1 MPYAQFFRIFLASL
15 GEKGQAVQLAEH
27 PSGWAEIFQAHPI
40 DVWRQA
46 GWWWVKLQPSSP
58 NESLTQGWMQ
68 AAAYRLPELLAPGP
82 APLAEKLLGGPW
94 HSQME
99 HWPSQRSMA

>member
-46 GWWWVKLQPSSP
+46 GWW
-58 NESLTQGWMQ
+58 
-68 AAAYRLPELLAPGP
+68 
-82 APLAEKLLGGPW
+82 
-94 HSQME
+94 
-99 HWPSQRSMA
+99 

>member
-40 DVWRQA
+40 DVWRQV
-46 GWWWVKLQPSSP
+46 GWW
-58 NESLTQGWMQ
+58 
-68 AAAYRLPELLAPGP
+68 
-82 APLAEKLLGGPW
+82 
-94 HSQME
+94 
-99 HWPSQRSMA
+99 